1 MAADTTNRS
10 RTIAKNTI
18 VLYIRMIVI
27 MGITLVTS
35 RVILQALGETDFGIF
50 NVIGGLILFLGFFTS
65 SLSNATQRFL
75 NIEMGLE

>member
-1 MAADTTNRS
+1 
-10 RTIAKNTI
+10 
-18 VLYIRMIVI
+18 